1 MSDPLVPRAFVDHIT
16 SLAPEGGPSGEAWVE
31 TLPAL
36 IHEFV
41 DEWDL
46 VPDGD
51 VRFGHTALVL
61 PVLRGGERLALKLG
75 WPHRDADHE
84 HLVLQRWS
92 GRHAVRLLAAR
103 PARGVLLLEW
113 LDPARDL
120 SGVWVEE
127 ACAVIG
133 GVLADLN
140 VSALPQL
147 RLLSDVVTTNLDR
160 LVATPGVLPP
170 RLVDRA
176 RRLASE
182 LLAEPGHDAT
192 TIHTD
197 LHYEN
202 ALARPGTDP
211 AQWVAID
218 PKPLAG
224 HPGFELG
231 PLLRNRVD
239 ELGTGAALRWS
250 VRRRVEI
257 VCEEAGIDEDRA
269 RAWTTVREAIDALWA
284 HDAGDTER
292 ISLAVA
298 ITKALAD

>member
-1 MSDPLVPRAFVDHIT
+1 VSDTLVPQAFVDHIAA
-16 SLAPEGGPSGEAWVE
+16 LAPEGGPSGAAWVK

-36 IHEFV
+36 GDELG

-51 VRFGHTALVL
+51 VRFGYTALVL
-61 PVLRGGERLALKLG
+61 PVLRRGERLALKLG
-75 WPHRDADHE
+75 WPHRDGDHE

-103 PARGVLLLEW
+103 PSRSVLLLEW

-120 SGVWVEE
+120 SDVWVEE

-133 GVLADLN
+133 SVLGDLN
-140 VSALPQL
+140 VPALPQL
-147 RLLSDVVTTNLDR
+147 RPLSDVVTTNLDR

-176 RRLASE
+176 VRLASE
-182 LLAEPGHDAT
+182 LLAEPDHDAT

-202 ALARPGTDP
+202 VLARPGTSP
-211 AQWVAID
+211 VEWVAID

-224 HPGFELG
+224 HPGFEVG
-231 PLLRNRVD
+231 PLLWNRVD

-250 VRRRVEI
+250 VRRRIEV
-257 VCEEAGIDEDRA
+257 VCDEAGIDEDRA
-269 RAWTTVREAIDALWA
+269 RAWTTVREAIQALWA
-284 HDAGDTER
+284 HEAGDADR